1 MNQLETLIVE
11 RKEDILYIY
20 LNRPEVHNAINEVMI
35 AELTEVFGEASKD
48 ETLKLVVLK
57 GKGKSFCA
65 GADLNYMSHIAQNSK
80 DENYKD
86 GQRLAKMFKTVYKCH
101 VPTMAIVHGAAFGG
115 ANGLFAACDVVL
127 ADENTTFAFSEV
139 KIGIGPATIMPFI
152 IRRIGE
158 YHARDLM
165 LTGRRFKGKEAEKVG
180 LVNKAVPAGLLIENI
195 KKYINEFLTAAPKA
209 TRATKQLIQYI
220 VYDGPELN
228 ELIDYTA
235 GIIANLRADEEGQ
248 EGMSAFLN
256 KRKPNWVKQHPKMDY
271 PAE

>member
-1 MNQLETLIVE
+1 MNQFETLIVE
-11 RKEDILYIY
+11 RKEDILYVY
-20 LNRPEVHNAINEVMI
+20 LNRPEVHNAINEQMI
-35 AELTEVFGEASKD
+35 SELTSVYAEASKD
-48 ETLKLVVLK
+48 ELLRLVVLK

-65 GADLNYMSHIAQNSK
+65 GADLNYMSHIAKHSK

-101 VPTMAIVHGAAFGG
+101 IPTMAVVHGSAFGG

-165 LTGRRFKGKEAEKVG
+165 LTGRKFKGKEAEKTG
-180 LVNKAVPAGLLIENI
+180 LINRAVPTGLLIETV
-195 KKYINEFLTAAPKA
+195 KKYINEFITAGPKA
-209 TRATKQLIQYI
+209 TRATKQLIQHI
-220 VYDGPELN
+220 MYDGPELN

-235 GIIANLRADEEGQ
+235 GIIANLRADDEGQ
-248 EGMSAFLN
+248 EGMAAFLD
-256 KRKPNWVKQHPKMDY
+256 KRKPFWIKKTQRPI
-271 PAE
+271 EFE

>member
-1 MNQLETLIVE
+1 MNQFETIIVE
-11 RKEDILYIY
+11 KKEDILYVY

-35 AELTEVFGEASKD
+35 SELTDVFGEASKD
-48 ETLKLVVLK
+48 ESLRLVILK

-65 GADLNYMSHIAQNSK
+65 GADLNYMSHIAHHSK

-86 GQRLAKMFKTVYKCH
+86 GQRLAKLFKTVYKCH

-165 LTGRRFKGKEAEKVG
+165 LTGRRFKSKEAEKVG
-180 LVNKAVPAGLLIENI
+180 LINKAVPNGLLIETI
-195 KKYINEFLTAAPKA
+195 KKYTNEFLTSAPKA
-209 TRATKQLIQYI
+209 TRATKQLIQHI
-220 VYDGPELN
+220 VYDGPEFN

-235 GIIANLRADEEGQ
+235 AIIANLRADDEGQ
-248 EGMSAFLN
+248 EGMAAFLE
-256 KRKPNWVKQHPKMDY
+256 KRKPAWIKKTTRIEY
-271 PAE
+271 PE

>member
-1 MNQLETLIVE
+1 MNQFETLIVE
-11 RKEDILYIY
+11 KKEDILYVY
-20 LNRPEVHNAINEVMI
+20 LNRPEVHNAINELMI
-35 AELTEVFGEASKD
+35 SELTSVYAEASKD
-48 ETLKLVVLK
+48 ELLRLVVLK

-65 GADLNYMSHIAQNSK
+65 GADLNYMSHIAHHSK

-101 VPTMAIVHGAAFGG
+101 VPTMAIVHGSAFGG

-165 LTGRRFKGKEAEKVG
+165 LTGRKFKGKEAEKTG
-180 LVNKAVPAGLLIENI
+180 LINKAVPTSLLIETV
-195 KKYINEFLTAAPKA
+195 KKYINEFITAAPKA
-209 TRATKQLIQYI
+209 TRATKQLIQYLM
-220 VYDGPELN
+220 YDGPELT

-248 EGMSAFLN
+248 EGMAAFLE
-256 KRKPNWVKQHPKMDY
+256 KRKPAWIKKTQRPI
-271 PAE
+271 EFE